1 MKKFMKNT
9 MMIMLSSLM
18 LTSML
23 VISSCSETTTTDDQA
38 TIKIQSEMSLGV
50 TQLIEREIKGDNVQ
64 RTEVD
69 SVKIISTRILL
80 SRIKFHLEKDSNDA
94 IDKEF
99 KTGPFLFVGDENGN
113 YFNMTDGL
121 IPAGSYNKIKFEI
134 HRFNSSDLGQYQNHA
149 VFKDFATS
157 NRHSVIING
166 YAYKNGIANE
176 FTYYGSPTANLSLK
190 FEPSL
195 VCEENSTTDICL
207 QINPIHLF
215 KSGNSVCDPR
225 DNGNMNDI
233 DNLIKSAIKAIKKN
247 K

>member
-1 MKKFMKNT
+1 MKKFRKNT

-18 LTSML
+18 LTLML

-38 TIKIQSEMSLGV
+38 TIKIQSQMSLSV
-50 TQLIEREIKGDNVQ
+50 SQLIDLDFKGDNIQ

-99 KTGPFLFVGDENGN
+99 KTGPFLFVGDENGSF
-113 YFNMTDGL
+113 FNLTDGL

-134 HRFNSSDLGQYQNHA
+134 HRFNSSDLSQYQNHA
-149 VFKDFATS
+149 IFKDFATS

-166 YAYKNGIANE
+166 FAYKNGNAFA
-176 FTYYGSPTANLSLK
+176 FTYYGSPTANLTMK

-195 VCEENSTTDICL
+195 VCEENSTTNICL
-207 QINPIHLF
+207 QINPITLF

-233 DNLIKSAIKAIKKN
+233 DNLIKTAIKAVKKN
-247 K
+247 